1 MYLLLLLL
9 LSAAA
14 GLPLLVGGDGGRTS
28 CRMLKTFSLCSLA
41 FHQIDFSP
49 CKVLECAAE
58 LLFSTL
64 LLWQILQ
71 DDS

>member
-1 MYLLLLLL
+1 
-9 LSAAA
+9 
-14 GLPLLVGGDGGRTS
+14 
-28 CRMLKTFSLCSLA
+28 MLKTFSLCSLA

-64 LLWQILQ
+64 LLGRLLL

>member
-49 CKVLECAAE
+49 CEVLECAAE